1 MMKPTKSATRA
12 EKVHMEK
19 VARLNCALCGTNP
32 VELHH
37 ILEGR
42 TPGRRSPNWLVIP
55 LCPDCH
61 RGDHNGIHGRQAM
74 LNIMK
79 TNELELLAQTL
90 EQVYG

>member
-1 MMKPTKSATRA
+1 MKPTKSATKA
-12 EKVHMEK
+12 EKAHMGK
-19 VARLNCALCGTNP
+19 VAQLECCLCGTRP

-61 RGDHNGIHGRQAM
+61 RGDHNGIHGQQAM
-74 LNIMK
+74 LKIVK
-79 TNELELLAQTL
+79 KGELDLLAETL
-90 EQVYG
+90 ERVYG